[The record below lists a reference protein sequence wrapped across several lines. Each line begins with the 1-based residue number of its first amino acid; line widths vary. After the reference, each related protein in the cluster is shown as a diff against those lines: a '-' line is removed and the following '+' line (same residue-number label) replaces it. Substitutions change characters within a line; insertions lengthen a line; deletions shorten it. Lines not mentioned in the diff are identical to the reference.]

1 MSQGHSSVR
10 LGGAAAYL
18 TFLLLA
24 AGSSLGAHP
33 QNLAQTAAAES
44 SSGKSPRPSAVT
56 PSSTK
61 PKLSKP
67 ETRHLAVTI
76 DPALEAENRRKLEE
90 NAGEDAGRVLLRSV
104 PGEAQVWVE
113 DSLVGK
119 TPLLLILAPGTYPVK
134 LTTLGASAEQRV
146 AVLPRESQ
154 VVLIRLRV
162 RYPAEIRL
170 P

>member
-1 MSQGHSSVR
+1 
-10 LGGAAAYL
+10 
-18 TFLLLA
+18 
-24 AGSSLGAHP
+24 
-33 QNLAQTAAAES
+33 
-44 SSGKSPRPSAVT
+44 
-56 PSSTK
+56 
-61 PKLSKP
+61 LSKP

-146 AVLPRESQ
+146 AVLPRESH